1 MLTRKILLEV
11 YSNDEYTRIYEGDDG
26 KACVCD
32 VIDNADGTSLIIV
45 SF

>member
-1 MLTRKILLEV
+1 MMNIQ
-11 YSNDEYTRIYEGDDG
+11 EYMKVMMVRH
-26 KACVCD
+26 VCD